1 MSKYLITTANVFI
14 PAKIRYTN
22 ISSTYLPADIL
33 NKMLKSFGE
42 ESQMI
47 AGVDVF
53 GKQAYRA
60 MRHIKDRNKYIAD
73 CKKEFRQTLS
83 LFGIEPDLY
92 IDSDNPKMDKFV
104 NYSVAQLYKNG
115 LLLETQDHSFYCNDC
130 QEELSKSECEI
141 TSQKEGRL
149 KKHDSI
155 EELLEEDFICKLCG
169 SDNIEIRQDRQ
180 WGLLLP
186 RTEFLVSLIKQQDMT
201 SNIIPNIQN
210 IYNKDF
216 DCWTFTRNNYGRSMP
231 LDREKSIYLWYDSMV
246 SKLLAVSS
254 EPENV
259 AHDIKDVKMI
269 SYFGKNILPYYSLM
283 MPTIFNQG
291 FNVSEFNIKFAARG
305 FCLTQ
310 DNDASILMQD
320 KFTSDEL
327 DKVRLFIASRVPD
340 KIKDY
345 KLTEDSYKQ
354 FLNGTYKN
362 FKKYFHRLSD
372 FESNSCVNSQSEEY
386 KTIKKYLKE
395 GRVNKILS
403 TIEQWAID
411 DMKTLAKGNYDVNA
425 IKNRYAIIST
435 AMSAVAPNL
444 IRENNNTH
452 QQDSVNNVFM
462 EKFNDHTR

>member
-60 MRHIKDRNKYIAD
+60 MRNIKDKHQYIAD
-73 CKKEFRQTLS
+73 SKREFRQTLS

-104 NYSVAQLYKNG
+104 NYSVTQLHNNG
-115 LLLETQDHSFYCNDC
+115 MLVETQDHSFYCNDC

-141 TSQKEGRL
+141 TSQKERRL
-149 KKHDSI
+149 KKHDSV
-155 EELLEEDFICKLCG
+155 EQLLGEDFICKLCG
-169 SDNIEIRQDRQ
+169 SDNIEIRQDSQ

-186 RTEFLVSLIKQQDMT
+186 RTDFLYSLMEQQDTT

-216 DCWTFTRNNYGRSMP
+216 DCWTFTRNNYGRPMP
-231 LDREKSIYLWYDSMV
+231 LDREKSIYLWYDSIV

-254 EPENV
+254 EPEDVVN
-259 AHDIKDVKMI
+259 DIRNVKMI

-310 DNDASILMQD
+310 DNDALILRQD

-345 KLTEDSYKQ
+345 KLSENNYKQ
-354 FLNGTYKN
+354 FLNSTYKN
-362 FKKYFHRLSD
+362 FKKYFHRLSTFD
-372 FESNSCVNSQSEEY
+372 NNSHLNPQSEEY
-386 KTIKKYLKE
+386 KIIKKHLRE
-395 GRVNKILS
+395 GRVNKVLL

-411 DMKTLAKGNYDVNA
+411 DMKTLSKGNFDVNT

-435 AMSAVAPNL
+435 TMSAVAPNL
-444 IRENNNTH
+444 IRGDNTY
-452 QQDSVNNVFM
+452 QQASINTVFL
-462 EKFNDHTR
+462 EKCNDHTR

>member
-1 MSKYLITTANVFI
+1 MTKYLITTANVFI

-47 AGVDVF
+47 AGVDVY
-53 GKQAYRA
+53 GKHAYRA
-60 MRHIKDRNKYIAD
+60 MRHIKNKSRYITD

-83 LFGIEPDLY
+83 KFGIEPDIY
-92 IDSDNPKMDKFV
+92 IDSDNSKMNEFV
-104 NYSVAQLYKNG
+104 EYSIDELYKNG
-115 LLLETQDHSFYCNDC
+115 LLVKTQDYSFYCQDC
-130 QEELSKSECEI
+130 HEDLSKSECEI
-141 TSQKEGRL
+141 TTQKEGRL
-149 KKHDSI
+149 KKHSSI
-155 EELLEEDFICKLCG
+155 EELLQEDFVCKLCG
-169 SDNIEIRQDRQ
+169 SNNVEIRQDMQ

-186 RTEFLVSLIKQQDMT
+186 RTDFLKSLVEQQDTT

-216 DCWTFTRNNYGRSMP
+216 DCWAFTRNNYGRQMP
-231 LDREKSIYLWYDSMV
+231 IDKEKSIYLWYDSMV

-254 EPENV
+254 KPENV
-259 AHDIKDVKMI
+259 ANDIKNVKMI

-283 MPTIFNQG
+283 MPTIFNKG
-291 FNVSEFNIKFAARG
+291 FNVSKFNIKFAARG

-320 KFTSDEL
+320 SYTPEEL
-327 DKVRLFIASRVPD
+327 SKVRLFIASRVPD

-362 FKKYFHRLSD
+362 FRKYFHRLSV
-372 FESNSCVNSQSEEY
+372 FENYNYIATQSEDY
-386 KTIKKYLKE
+386 QVIKNHLRE
-395 GRVNKILS
+395 GRVNKVLS

-411 DMKTLAKGNYDVNA
+411 DMKAFSKENYDINA

-435 AMSAVAPNL
+435 AISAVAPSL
-444 IRENNNTH
+444 KRENNTHNQDLINT
-452 QQDSVNNVFM
+452 SIL
-462 EKFNDHTR
+462 EKFNDYTK